1 MDELLKLKAEN
12 QKLRREQDLM
22 FLLLEV
28 IMIAVERKMD
38 SKSVN
43 SEQNVNQSVSDRDNQ
58 VGMLL
63 KGIRESGE
71 NSLPD
76 RLLAFFETFD
86 SGK

>member
-1 MDELLKLKAEN
+1 
-12 QKLRREQDLM
+12 
-22 FLLLEV
+22 
-28 IMIAVERKMD
+28 MIAVERKMD

-43 SEQNVNQSVSDRDNQ
+43 SEQNVNQSVSDRNNQ

-71 NSLPD
+71 NSLQD
-76 RLLAFFETFD
+76 RLLAFFEAFD